1 MTYEFQASVE
11 QKLEKGFGSLVGKL
25 FKGGNN
31 VESEVE
37 EEEET
42 SEIPELLESQ
52 LSDFLKETRKR
63 DFFAEV

>member
-11 QKLEKGFGSLVGKL
+11 QKLEKGFGSLVTKL

-31 VESEVE
+31 VEPEVE

-42 SEIPELLESQ
+42 SEIPELSESQ
-52 LSDFLKETRKR
+52 LSDFLKETGKR